1 MGVFARLS
9 DLLKANIND
18 LIDKAEDPEKMVKQI
33 ILDMNKELNKAIQ
46 NLGKAKASEKIAEK
60 KYLDAEATS
69 KNWESKAKMALQK
82 GDQDLA
88 KKALAKKVKADEEL
102 ASYKQMYE
110 SISAQTNT
118 IGEQVEILKT
128 KLEEAKSRQAML
140 IARSQM
146 AQTKRQLAAA
156 QSNFDSS
163 SAFAKLD
170 RMEEKV
176 MQQEAEADA
185 YTEITGGNDQ
195 DELSEQFAQMEN
207 DAQVDAELQRLMSE
221 MGINEAPAQET
232 EAPQDAE

>member
-110 SISAQTNT
+110 SISGQTNT
-118 IGEQVEILKT
+118 ISEQVEILKT

>member
-102 ASYKQMYE
+102 ASYKHMYE

-163 SAFAKLD
+163 SVFAKLD

>member
-33 ILDMNKELNKAIQ
+33 IIDMNKELNKAVQ

-60 KYLDAEATS
+60 KYLDCEKVS
-69 KNWESKAKMALQK
+69 KDWETKAKMALQK

-110 SISAQTNT
+110 SISAQTRT
-118 IGEQVEILKT
+118 IGEQVEVLKN
-128 KLEEAKSRQAML
+128 KLDEAKSRQAML

-146 AQTKRQLAAA
+146 AQTKKQLAAA
-156 QSNFDSS
+156 QSDFDTQ
-163 SAFAKLD
+163 SAFSKLD

-185 YTEITGGNDQ
+185 FTEIGGGNDQ
-195 DELSEQFAQMEN
+195 DGLQEQFAQLQN

-221 MGINEAPAQET
+221 MGMSEAPAQET